1 MEKEMKT
8 ISINHIVIDE
18 SNDVTL
24 FCSLSVDG
32 VFKDIYLSL
41 SLVSL
46 DRILMKRGEGG
57 KMMIEVISEEFIYSV
72 VHPIIIEVPEFLGL
86 PLLIDV
92 PADKIWHNKDA
103 DVYFFQEN

>member
-1 MEKEMKT
+1 MKT
-8 ISINHIVIDE
+8 ISINHIVIDDN
-18 SNDVTL
+18 NDVTL
-24 FCSLSVDG
+24 FCALSVG
-32 VFKDIYLSL
+32 GEPKDIYLSMPL
-41 SLVSL
+41 ESL

-57 KMMIEVISEEFIYSV
+57 KMLIEVIAEEFIFSV
-72 VHPIIIEVPEFLGL
+72 AHPIIIEVPDFLGL